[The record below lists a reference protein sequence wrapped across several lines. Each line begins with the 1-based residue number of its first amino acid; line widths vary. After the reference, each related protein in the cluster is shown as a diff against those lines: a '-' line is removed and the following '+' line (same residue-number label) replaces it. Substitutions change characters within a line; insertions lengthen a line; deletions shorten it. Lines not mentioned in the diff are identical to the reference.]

1 MLLLLPLPFA
11 AEGESDPRST
21 LSPAREER
29 SRGRSYLLFQ
39 THGLHLKKIDGLGLQ
54 VTENSGGK
62 ATTEHQRSVD
72 VDAIG
77 LDVRHA
83 LR

>member
-1 MLLLLPLPFA
+1 MP
-11 AEGESDPRST
+11 
-21 LSPAREER
+21 
-29 SRGRSYLLFQ
+29 
-39 THGLHLKKIDGLGLQ
+39 IDSLGLR

-62 ATTEHQRSVD
+62 ATTQHQRSVD

>member
-1 MLLLLPLPFA
+1 MLLLFPLPIA
-11 AEGESDPRST
+11 AECVSVRAQFSHPFC
-21 LSPAREER
+21 EER

-54 VTENSGGK
+54 VPENSGGK
-62 ATTEHQRSVD
+62 ATTEHPRSVD